1 MKSIFEKVKTF
12 LATLNKKVLN
22 IGVILLVAL
31 SIGLTLIIT
40 SCDNS
45 NENQVVYKYTD
56 FTAKEKQ
63 VFTQNVGEVVPFIE
77 SNEYYVEGIASEY
90 DFSKG
95 IVYTSQGNSKEE
107 FEQYLIKLANEGYK
121 LTAPDG
127 QSAIW
132 YVYKKGEITLEVT
145 WYTDLVQSHFE
156 LRVYLPNGG
165 TGNNG
170 GNTGDTGNQGGTG
183 GDNTGNNGGNN
194 NGGNTEP
201 TNVTYNINGSLPSGM
216 TYVSSNAKLPEPDFS
231 NTTGGLRFKYVDT
244 YITTPTFTASS
255 TVKVNITGLRLTQ
268 NEKTHNGVNDIFTI
282 YGLDAN
288 GNNVATGSITTSNE
302 TGDNIATLTGEGIVS
317 LKIVFT
323 SYPTNGSV
331 CYNIAISNIILELN

>member
-1 MKSIFEKVKTF
+1 MKNILEKAKTF
-12 LATLNKKVLN
+12 LAKLNKKVLY
-22 IGVILLVAL
+22 ISVGALAALAVILTVA
-31 SIGLTLIIT
+31 IT
-40 SCDNS
+40 SCDKPD
-45 NENQVVYKYTD
+45 ENPVVYKYTD

-63 VFTQNVGEVVPFIE
+63 VFTDNIGEVIPFIE
-77 SNEYYVEGIASEY
+77 SNEYYVEGIAGEY

-95 IVYTSQGNSKEE
+95 IVLTSEGNSKAD
-107 FEQYLIKLANEGYK
+107 FEQYLVKLANAGYK
-121 LTAPDG
+121 LAAPNG
-127 QSAIW
+127 ESSVW
-132 YVYKKGEITLEVT
+132 YVYNKGDITLEVT

-156 LRVYLPNGG
+156 LRVYLPGGG

-170 GNTGDTGNQGGTG
+170 GNGGNQGGTG